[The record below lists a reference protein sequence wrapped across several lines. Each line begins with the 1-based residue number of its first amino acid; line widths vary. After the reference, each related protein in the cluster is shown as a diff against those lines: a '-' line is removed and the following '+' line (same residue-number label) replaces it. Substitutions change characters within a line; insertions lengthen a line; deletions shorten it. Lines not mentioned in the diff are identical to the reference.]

1 MSDLHL
7 QLIAWAREN
16 AWVVQVFVVVFAAL
30 LGSFI
35 LRRALG
41 RLHAKL
47 KITANVWDDAV
58 AAALQGPALL
68 LVWVVGLTFA
78 ADIVR
83 AQTQAAIFSAVAPLR
98 QIGVIGALTWFL
110 LRLTLRVQSEIA
122 AKSDATDGADG
133 GGEGRLDP
141 ATLDAIGKLLRA
153 SILITAGLVA
163 LQTLGFSIS
172 GVLAFGGIGG
182 IAVGFAA
189 RDMLANF
196 FGGLMLYL
204 DRPFAVGDWVR
215 SPDRSIE
222 GGVEHIG
229 WRQTRIRSFDR
240 RPIYIPNG
248 VFSTMVI
255 VNPSRMTHRRLY
267 ETVGVRYCD
276 ADKLAAIIAEVQ
288 VMLENHPDLDHD
300 ETALVNFNKF
310 APSSLDFFVSA
321 FTRTTAWAEF
331 HQTKQD
337 ILLQINAIIARHGA
351 QIAFPT
357 STLEVPDGL
366 RLVAADAPLD
376 AGGAAGDA
384 PGDAT
389 VPAAGGAP

>member
-7 QLIAWAREN
+7 ELIRWAREN
-16 AWVVQVFVVVFAAL
+16 AWIVQVFVVVFAAL
-30 LGSFI
+30 FGSFL
-35 LRRALG
+35 LRRALK
-41 RLHAKL
+41 RLQVKL
-47 KITANVWDDAV
+47 KSTVNVWDDAV

-78 ADIVR
+78 ADIVH
-83 AQTQAAIFSAVAPLR
+83 AQTQAAIFTAVGPLR
-98 QIGVIGALTWFL
+98 QIGVICAITWFL
-110 LRLTLRVQSEIA
+110 LRLTIRVQNEIA
-122 AKSDATDGADG
+122 AKPDGGDG
-133 GGEGRLDP
+133 GGEGRLDA

-153 SILITAGLVA
+153 SILITAGLVT

-182 IAVGFAA
+182 IAIGFAA
-189 RDMLANF
+189 RDLLANF

-229 WRQTRIRSFDR
+229 WRQTRIRSFDM

-267 ETVGVRYCD
+267 ETVGIRYADAGKMENIVADVR
-276 ADKLAAIIAEVQ
+276 A
-288 VMLENHPDLDHD
+288 MLERHPDIDS
-300 ETALVNFNKF
+300 EQTTLVHFNKF
-310 APSSLDFFVSA
+310 APSSLDFFISA
-321 FTRTTAWAEF
+321 YTRTTVWAEF
-331 HQTKQD
+331 HRVKQD
-337 ILLQINAIIARHGA
+337 VLLQINAIIAGHGA

-366 RLVAADAPLD
+366 RVT
-376 AGGAAGDA
+376 GDA
-384 PGDAT
+384 AEERQ
-389 VPAAGGAP
+389 